1 MNFIKNFVINLM
13 RNPKLRYSGMFI
25 AAQELFRYRSF
36 EEPLKNAIDFVN
48 FCKVEGDYLEFGVFR
63 GGHFIATY
71 LFAQKCGLNSMR
83 FHAFDSF
90 EGLPEVSGLDKIAP
104 KQFEQGEYACDLET
118 FKSIIKKNG
127 VSLDKVTITEG
138 WFDKTLN
145 DETKKKLAISKAAII
160 WLDCD
165 FYESTVPVMNFITD
179 FVQNGTIIIFDDWFC
194 FKGNPELG
202 QQKAFSEW
210 LERNPNIRA
219 SEFYKYGWTGNS
231 FILNLN
237 DQ

>member
-1 MNFIKNFVINLM
+1 MRVILKHLNL
-13 RNPKLRYSGMFI
+13 S
-25 AAQELFRYRSF
+25 S
-36 EEPLKNAIDFVN
+36 
-48 FCKVEGDYLEFGVFR
+48 
-63 GGHFIATY
+63 
-71 LFAQKCGLNSMR
+71 
-83 FHAFDSF
+83 
-90 EGLPEVSGLDKIAP
+90 
-104 KQFEQGEYACDLET
+104 
-118 FKSIIKKNG
+118 KKNG

-145 DETKKKLAISKAAII
+145 DETKEKLAISKAAII

-194 FKGNPELG
+194 FRGNPELG